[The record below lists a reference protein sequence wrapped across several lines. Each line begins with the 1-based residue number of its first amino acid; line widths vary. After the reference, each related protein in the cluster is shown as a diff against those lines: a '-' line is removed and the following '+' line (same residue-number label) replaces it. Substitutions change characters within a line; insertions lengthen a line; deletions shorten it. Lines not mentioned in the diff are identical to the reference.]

1 MSEPPGVPSALGIE
15 AVEWFARGD
24 EDLTVRVTG
33 RWRRR
38 RPGPSGQPLLVIEA
52 GGQRH
57 RFPAMPEP
65 PGLTGAAPGTWQLS
79 FTVPAALTPPALERA
94 WLQMGAVVVPL
105 PVAVEAARAGA
116 EEESSDA
123 RAHHDEEIAD
133 PHLLAERRLRSSEL
147 ALQATRMRATQA
159 EQSVAELAARVEELE
174 RELERLRAEPA
185 RLQSLLTERDAGR
198 RAAEQ
203 RAHAERALRAE
214 LEEELAQRDGE
225 DDEADASLAELQLA
239 HACAA
244 ELEVQI
250 VQLRRQAD
258 EAEQIAAAARV
269 ARERAEA
276 ALAQREAPRRMP
288 DLAGRIAGEARLVRR
303 LVADTIVP
311 VPYGPLRWL
320 PLRALAAERS
330 MSALRSRPARPAAAT
345 GPPPGRA
352 LTATLAAL
360 RAELVEVRS
369 LTEAERER
377 RGAAETRARE
387 LERRLESYGARCAA
401 AYDAIEQ
408 LRGELDRLR
417 PADDPLAPSVPE
429 TAAPQL
435 DPARLDAALSR
446 LRESAAVQEAEVP
459 GQPAEALRSGS
470 VSPWLAHVFAALAER
485 DRSTAGRLL
494 LALLPAQGLVS
505 PRPLAYDL
513 VLEGLGCVRVSVDRP
528 EHAATIELTD
538 APRPTNEVQ
547 FALSSD
553 PASLAALVASG
564 SLRRR
569 FGRRRVR
576 ITGDR
581 RAASALLDLVQ
592 TPVTLGDLVGAGV
605 RVDPWLALTMV
616 SMMVDPAW
624 TRGERFSVAFQAPES
639 LSPGPQLHVRDGRR
653 PTVSETRLSVGPQTR
668 IVCADER
675 LLQVLAGEHG
685 GAVEVRGET
694 RPLALLQRW
703 IERAQSG

>member
-1 MSEPPGVPSALGIE
+1 VPSALGIE

-79 FTVPAALTPPALERA
+79 FTVPAALAPPALERA

-105 PVAVEAARAGA
+105 PVAVEAARAAA
-116 EEESSDA
+116 EESPDA
-123 RAHHDEEIAD
+123 SAHYDEEIAD

-159 EQSVAELAARVEELE
+159 EQNVAELAARVEELE
-174 RELERLRAEPA
+174 RELEGLRAEPA
-185 RLQSLLTERDAGR
+185 RLQALLAGRDAAR

-203 RAHAERALRAE
+203 RAHAERALRTE

-225 DDEADASLAELQLA
+225 ADEADELLGELQLA
-239 HACAA
+239 HAWAA

-276 ALAQREAPRRMP
+276 ALAQREAPQRMP

-303 LVADTIVP
+303 LVADTVVP
-311 VPYGPLRWL
+311 VPCGPLRWL

-330 MSALRSRPARPAAAT
+330 MIALRSRAARPAAAT

-377 RGAAETRARE
+377 RGAAQIRARE
-387 LERRLESYGARCAA
+387 LERRLESYAARCAA

-417 PADDPLAPSVPE
+417 PADPPAPSVPE

-470 VSPWLAHVFAALAER
+470 VSPWLARVFAALAER
-485 DRSTAGRLL
+485 DAGTAGRLL

-528 EHAATIELTD
+528 EHAATIELTE
-538 APRPTNEVQ
+538 APRPANEVQ

-553 PASLAALVASG
+553 PASLAALLASG

-581 RAASALLDLVQ
+581 RAASALLDLVR

-605 RVDPWLALTMV
+605 RVDPWLALTIV

-624 TRGERFSVAFQAPES
+624 TRGERFSVAFQEPES
-639 LSPGPQLHVRDGRR
+639 LSPGPQLHVRDGKR
-653 PTVSETRLSVGPQTR
+653 PTVSETRLSVAPETR
-668 IVCADER
+668 IVCADDR